1 VLGKYEVLRK
11 IATGGMAEIYVARV
25 RGTAGF
31 EKLVVLKRILPNVAQ
46 DPAFVQMFLAEARLA
61 ATLQHPNIADVYDV
75 GEVEGTYFFA
85 MEFVHGE
92 DARTIRAATKQRN
105 ERPPLAVALAIVQGT
120 AAALDYAHEKAG
132 PQGPLGLVH
141 RDVSASNII
150 VSYEGAVKLVDFG
163 IARATSNEHKTRTGT
178 LKGKIPYMSPEQC
191 RGQQLDRRSDLFSL
205 GTVLYELTVGRR
217 PFRGENDFQMME
229 QIVHFDARPP
239 TEIDVEYPTE
249 LEAIVLKLLSR
260 DVNARYQNADQ
271 LLHDLQEFTQAH
283 RLWASPKAIGKYMR
297 SLFAEKI
304 DAWESAER
312 EGVTLAQHVLQTSTS
327 QSHPSG
333 TPSSAILP
341 LPPAPLPSTG
351 PFPLA
356 EPSTSHHV
364 IRPALPA
371 PMPVAPTPSLRSSM
385 RGWVVVGAAVL
396 TLAAVAGGYYVMNE
410 RGARPANVETKV
422 EPPPAIDPPPVA
434 APPKIEPPVETPA
447 VAEPAVAEPAVAE
460 PAVAE
465 PVVEPP
471 VEPPAAATVA
481 KPVKRTPPVVKK
493 KPVPPTPP
501 APVKKKPDES
511 DKEKTWDP
519 NSPFLPPPS

>member
-1 VLGKYEVLRK
+1 MTALPLHASYDIPKGTVLGKYEVLRK

-46 DPAFVQMFLAEARLA
+46 DPTFVQMFLAEARLA

-92 DARTIRAATKQRN
+92 DARTIRAATRQRN

-141 RDVSASNII
+141 RDVSASNVI

-163 IARATSNEHKTRTGT
+163 IARATASEHKTRTGT

-191 RGQQLDRRSDLFSL
+191 RGHQLDRRSDLFSL

-229 QIVHFDARPP
+229 QIVHFDVRPP
-239 TEIDVEYPTE
+239 TEIDAEYPKE
-249 LEAIVLKLLSR
+249 LEAIVLKLLKR
-260 DVNARYQNADQ
+260 DINARYQNADQ

-304 DAWESAER
+304 EAWESAER
-312 EGVTLAQHVLQTSTS
+312 GGVTLAQHVLETSTS
-327 QSHPSG
+327 QSRPSA
-333 TPSSAILP
+333 TPSSAIQP
-341 LPPAPLPSTG
+341 LPPAVLLPTG
-351 PFPLA
+351 SYPLA
-356 EPSTSHHV
+356 EPSISQ
-364 IRPALPA
+364 IRPALSA
-371 PMPVAPTPSLRSSM
+371 PMPIAPPLKSGP
-385 RGWVVVGAAVL
+385 RGWIVVSAAVL
-396 TLAAVAGGYYVMNE
+396 TLAGVAGGYYVMNR
-410 RGARPANVETKV
+410 RGQAPANVETKV
-422 EPPPAIDPPPVA
+422 APPPKIDPQPVT
-434 APPKIEPPVETPA
+434 APAKIEPPV
-447 VAEPAVAEPAVAE
+447 V
-460 PAVAE
+460 VAE
-465 PVVEPP
+465 PVVAAPV

-493 KPVPPTPP
+493 KPISPTP
-501 APVKKKPDES
+501 APIKKKPAES

-519 NSPFLPPPS
+519 NSPFLPPPN